1 MIYRCTFRDVDGVRY
16 LGGYQLVSE
25 HGEPTADDE
34 LPAAPGAVLTE
45 DGRYRFRLVENPDC
59 GKEGDTRRY
68 MLEDNPQPAPPVDEV
83 AEAQKTRRAA
93 LAAALPDILLAVADG
108 ADLAEEVRKVIS
120 AGAEAR
126 RVDGQR

>member
-1 MIYRCTFRDVDGVRY
+1 MIFRCAFRDIDGLTY
-16 LGGYQLVSE
+16 LAGYRLISE
-25 HGEPTADDE
+25 RGSPSTDDE
-34 LPAAPGAVLTE
+34 LAAAPGPVLTE

-59 GKEGDTRRY
+59 GKDGDARRY

-108 ADLAEEVRKVIS
+108 ADLAAEVRKVIS
-120 AGAEAR
+120 VCREEK
-126 RVDGQR
+126 VTHGQR